1 MKWGD
6 VMHFPLIT
14 PMVTPI
20 DIWNIITRTDFL
32 IPNLYWV
39 PVFIVALIVFGSR
52 VHRKR
57 VERNRVRR
65 EAEKAARQQAEEDR
79 RRAAE
84 AEQAGN
90 YYEEE

>member
-1 MKWGD
+1 
-6 VMHFPLIT
+6 
-14 PMVTPI
+14 MVTPI

-39 PVFIVALIVFGSR
+39 PVFIIVLIVFGSR

-65 EAEKAARQQAEEDR
+65 EAEKAARRQAEEDHL
-79 RRAAE
+79 RAAE
-84 AEQAGN
+84 TEQTGN